1 VTGPGGQSRKG
12 QTGRASTIPVGDAS
26 TSAFVSAP
34 SAGGSVFV
42 LAHGAGGSLA
52 DPLLVDIHRA
62 LASRGHGVV
71 RFNFLYRER
80 GAKLPDRAPVCEA
93 TFRHVL
99 GWVEHRF
106 AKHQGRV
113 IIGGKSMGGRMASH
127 LAAAAGS
134 EGGAAIGGLFLLG
147 YPLHPALSAA
157 AKEPKKLRDEHLPR
171 IRARTL
177 FAQGTKD
184 ALCDLTLM
192 RPRVKK
198 MGAHAKLYV
207 IDDADHS
214 LALPKRAGRSRE
226 DVASSVVMEASAWL
240 LP

>member
-1 VTGPGGQSRKG
+1 MTGPGGQSREG
-12 QTGRASTIPVGDAS
+12 DTGEAVRVPVGDVS
-26 TSAFVSAP
+26 TSAFISGP
-34 SAGGSVFV
+34 SAAGRVFL

-52 DPLLVDIHRA
+52 DPLLVETHRA

-80 GAKLPDRAPVCEA
+80 GAKLPDKAPLCEA

-106 AKHQGRV
+106 AMHEGRV

-127 LAAAAGS
+127 LAA
-134 EGGAAIGGLFLLG
+134 EGDTVGGLLLLG
-147 YPLHPALSAA
+147 YPLHPA
-157 AKEPKKLRDEHLPR
+157 KQPEKLRDEHLPR
-171 IRARTL
+171 IRVRTF

-184 ALCDLTLM
+184 ALCDLALM

-198 MGAHAKLYV
+198 MGPHAKLYL
-207 IDDADHS
+207 IDGADHS
-214 LALPKRAGRSRE
+214 LDLPKRAGRSRE
-226 DVASSVVMEASAWL
+226 NVVTSVVTEASAWL